1 MNNLNTTVNNLEWR
15 RSKVLELSSQG
26 YTQSEI
32 AKILQVSQPSVN
44 RDLTYLAKQAQ
55 ENLKTHI
62 QHTLPLEYKRC
73 LNGINQVLKQAWRIS
88 QSQDTKKEERLAAL
102 SLVNNCYKFIMD
114 LTTNG
119 VVITDAIRYVQ
130 GQMDHLNGQEK
141 KLLQDIQGQQQGEQ
155 QQKSEGESEV
165 RPEPETESE
174 AEAEGERKT
183 YNDVF

>member
-1 MNNLNTTVNNLEWR
+1 
-15 RSKVLELSSQG
+15 
-26 YTQSEI
+26 
-32 AKILQVSQPSVN
+32 
-44 RDLTYLAKQAQ
+44 
-55 ENLKTHI
+55 
-62 QHTLPLEYKRC
+62 
-73 LNGINQVLKQAWRIS
+73 
-88 QSQDTKKEERLAAL
+88 
-102 SLVNNCYKFIMD
+102 MD